1 MPANRATASERAR
14 SRGGRVFLVLLFL
27 AGVIAAYQFTWRS
40 IGSYVLLRSAYELGV
55 PATSTLRAWMT
66 LDYISRTYDVP
77 LDRLSDGIGVPEG
90 TAPSTP
96 LFRIAEARREPRIE
110 VVRDAQAVIA
120 VEGVAAHDGEAS
132 TGESDETWLSAL
144 LAYSY
149 PALGLIL
156 LLGAI
161 GAPVPT
167 GVATVLAG
175 ALAADGTM
183 TWPAATAIAVSA
195 SVGGD
200 LFGYGIGRFAGRSF
214 VDRYGRY
221 FGYAGERKLK
231 IEALFARWG
240 GVTVFLTRTLISHL
254 SSVASFLAGL
264 NRYALSGFL
273 VFAVAGRVVWTAAYF
288 SAGYWVGTDLETS
301 SSFLANL
308 AGLLISL
315 SIVAI
320 SAYYLIRGWRWPA
333 AKAGV

>member
-1 MPANRATASERAR
+1 MNQARAFEQIR
-14 SRGGRVFLVLLFL
+14 SQGGRIVLILLLL
-27 AGVIAAYQFTWRS
+27 AGIFAAYQFTWRS

-77 LDRLSDGIGVPEG
+77 LDRLSDGIGLPAG
-90 TAPSTP
+90 TAPRTP
-96 LFRIAEARREPRIE
+96 LFKIAEARRQPRIE
-110 VVRDAQAVIA
+110 VVRDIQSVIA
-120 VEGVAAHDGEAS
+120 AEGVAAHNGEPSA
-132 TGESDETWLSAL
+132 GESDETWLSAL

-183 TWPAATAIAVSA
+183 AWPAATAIAVFA

-200 LFGYGIGRFAGRSF
+200 LFGYGIGRIAGRGF

-221 FGYAGERKLK
+221 FGYAAERKLK

-240 GVTVFLTRTLISHL
+240 GFTVFLTRTLISHL

-273 VFAVAGRVVWTAAYF
+273 IFAVGGRVVWTAAYF
-288 SAGYWVGTDLETS
+288 SAGYWVGTDFEAS

-308 AGLLISL
+308 AGLLIAL
-315 SIVAI
+315 SIIAI
-320 SAYYLIRGWRWPA
+320 SAYYLMRGWHRPVA
-333 AKAGV
+333 EAEV